1 MKMPGQG
8 RSGFH
13 ISDIL
18 DLNDPKAAEGDGA
31 SQHPLANGTLRPA

>member
-18 DLNDPKAAEGDGA
+18 DLNDPKVAEGA
-31 SQHPLANGTLRPA
+31 HSTPPPLANGKRD